1 MRHTTGTVCIH
12 LQLATWDPENIS
24 FHASNMQSDFI
35 FKSLLF
41 FFFLPSFQPSE
52 SKTIVGQKGKNKQT
66 TNQKAATHL
75 T

>member
-1 MRHTTGTVCIH
+1 MRHTTGTVSIH

-35 FKSLLF
+35 FKPL

-52 SKTIVGQKGKNKQT
+52 GKTIAGQKGKNKQT
-66 TNQKAATHL
+66 TNEKAATHL